1 MTITAATHAISVNP
15 TNGERLAAMPW
26 ASTEEIAHALSIAA
40 NGYREWKHTAVEQ
53 RAQTLR
59 HIGQALRHRAE
70 EMAQCISR
78 EMGKPIKQARGEVAK
93 SAALCDWYAEHGPA
107 MLNPEPTLVEN
118 NQAVIEYRPVGTI
131 LAIMPWNFPLWQVL
145 RGAVPILLAGNGYLL
160 KHAPNVTG
168 CAAIIAQVFADAGVP
183 AGVYGWVNAD
193 NAGVSQMINDPR
205 IAAVTVTGSVRAG
218 AAIGAQA
225 GAALK
230 NACLNWGADPFIV
243 LNDADLDLA
252 VKAAVAGRYQNTGQ
266 VCAAAKRFIIEEGIA
281 AEFTAR
287 FVAAASAL
295 KMGDPL
301 NEENDLGPMARFDLR
316 DELHQQV
323 EASLPKARGYF
334 SAGKKS
340 RVRAI
345 TMP

>member
-26 ASTEEIAHALSIAA
+26 ASTEEIAHALSLAA
-40 NGYREWKHTAVEQ
+40 NGYSEWKHTAVEH

-145 RGAVPILLAGNGYLL
+145 RGAIPILLAGNGYLL

-230 NACLNWGADPFIV
+230 NVCLNWGFRSVYCP
-243 LNDADLDLA
+243 
-252 VKAAVAGRYQNTGQ
+252 
-266 VCAAAKRFIIEEGIA
+266 
-281 AEFTAR
+281 
-287 FVAAASAL
+287 
-295 KMGDPL
+295 
-301 NEENDLGPMARFDLR
+301 
-316 DELHQQV
+316 
-323 EASLPKARGYF
+323 
-334 SAGKKS
+334 
-340 RVRAI
+340 
-345 TMP
+345 